1 MGRKP
6 AASKK
11 ERVKSETQKTAR
23 LEKELIDTQGGL
35 ESPDADAGSHE
46 SRIAKCQ

>member
-23 LEKELIDTQGGL
+23 LEKELIDTQGRLKALMQTQEATNQGL
-35 ESPDADAGSHE
+35 
-46 SRIAKCQ
+46 